1 MKRYEISKEQWERI
15 QPLLPPEKPG
25 KRGRPRKDKRIMLNG
40 MLWIARSGAQW
51 RDDGTLE
58 AVFHA
63 LSVDADIENLS
74 IDSTCVKVY
83 ESANG
88 EKTADKAVG
97 RTRGEWNT
105 KLYTVFD
112 GLENPEE
119 FPLSAGNDHDPVRAV
134 ERLEKVR
141 IRGRSVLSGRAYGA
155 RTIREYI
162 SARGASYVIP
172 PQSIVSDP

>member
-63 LSVDADIENLS
+63 LSVDADIEYMKAPMAKKQQIRRLAVPEVSGTQSSTRSSTVWKTRRSSLS
-74 IDSTCVKVY
+74 PLEMTTIRFALLNDWKKS
-83 ESANG
+83 
-88 EKTADKAVG
+88 
-97 RTRGEWNT
+97 
-105 KLYTVFD
+105 
-112 GLENPEE
+112 GLEGVPYCQ
-119 FPLSAGNDHDPVRAV
+119 AGLMAPGRFGNISQRAGPVM
-134 ERLEKVR
+134 
-141 IRGRSVLSGRAYGA
+141 
-155 RTIREYI
+155 
-162 SARGASYVIP
+162 
-172 PQSIVSDP
+172 